1 MDESS
6 KKNIKFVIFSVLL
19 IWGVISTVFYIQFSQ
34 LRQEAESVDSLSS
47 QIEEFRYTLSFP
59 DPIRAQH
66 IEQMSLSLELVKSVA
81 VQIESGTN
89 AGFWSPE
96 TAQLVYLTDR
106 FVERAENYLNVA
118 MDIRGL
124 SEQILKA
131 KSSEGVPSGL
141 VVLYNELG
149 AYMFN
154 SFYANTN
161 LNPPNF
167 MTLESIMLRSEQFD
181 APYKKQIQSLLSQS
195 SIILAEHAQLSY
207 VTEEIIKHSI
217 VREIDEVK
225 FGFKESEKR
234 IFTLTLFLS
243 GVLIFALSWFVYS
256 GVSQTTR
263 IGAIGA
269 KVPNPSKGDEA
280 KSHSKN
286 SAKVQE
292 DSSSTQT
299 VTKEMDSAP
308 LVQSEIPQHS
318 DFQSAHSQNTSSHAS
333 FVLPADSESPTSA
346 EESVNIPNTAL
357 PSGFDPDTMLETF
370 DQDEESVLMVLN
382 VFLQDHG
389 DDVNKL
395 KEALAKE
402 KEQAHRIAH
411 SLKGVAGN
419 LGATSLRDICAEI
432 ENVLKDGAFPSEQS
446 ISELERC
453 LKLTVDDV
461 ESYLGAVNT
470 A

>member
-6 KKNIKFVIFSVLL
+6 KKNIKFLIFAVLL
-19 IWGVISTVFYIQFSQ
+19 VWGVISTVFYVQFSQ
-34 LRQEAESVDSLSS
+34 LRQDAESVDLLSS

-124 SEQILKA
+124 SDQILKA
-131 KSSEGVPSGL
+131 KSSEGVPDGL
-141 VVLYNELG
+141 VTLYNELG
-149 AYMFN
+149 AYMFS
-154 SFYANTN
+154 SFYTDTN

-181 APYKKQIQSLLSQS
+181 ASYKRQIQTLLSQS

-234 IFTLTLFLS
+234 IFTLTLLLG

-256 GVSQTTR
+256 GVSRPTR
-263 IGAIGA
+263 LGTVST
-269 KVPNPSKGDEA
+269 KSEGDELSSQS
-280 KSHSKN
+280 KSTSIAQGSN
-286 SAKVQE
+286 T
-292 DSSSTQT
+292 STQT
-299 VTKEMDSAP
+299 ATDEMNGAP
-308 LVQSEIPQHS
+308 LIKSESLQHS
-318 DFQSAHSQNTSSHAS
+318 DLPSASSSNVNSHTS
-333 FVLPADSESPTSA
+333 FILPDESKISTSTSEP
-346 EESVNIPNTAL
+346 VNVSNTAL
-357 PSGFDPDTMLETF
+357 PSGFNPDAMLETF
-370 DQDEESVLMVLN
+370 DHDEESVLMVLN

-395 KEALAKE
+395 KDALVKE
-402 KEQAHRIAH
+402 KDQAHRIAH

-419 LGATSLRDICAEI
+419 LGTTSLRDICAEI
-432 ENVLKDGAFPSEQS
+432 ENVLKEGAFPSEQS
-446 ISELERC
+446 ILELERC